1 MTLTEIKAAIQA
13 GKKVF
18 WKNEGYIAQKDLN
31 GNFHIICLSNNNSI
45 ALTWDDGITLN
56 GNEEDFVLDSN
67 PNYVFDDMEA
77 TFTKVANTFKIT
89 SLGFTVH
96 VKGFMPNKI
105 NVLNGIIDDNGYMT
119 DLKVNLTGSDNGV
132 STPMLEVQE
141 LNQILLDSIN
151 ATFSLVDKIN
161 KNKMQLTPE
170 SLKHLGDFD
179 ITIFEK

>member
-1 MTLTEIKAAIQA
+1 
-13 GKKVF
+13 
-18 WKNEGYIAQKDLN
+18 
-31 GNFHIICLSNNNSI
+31 
-45 ALTWDDGITLN
+45 
-56 GNEEDFVLDSN
+56 
-67 PNYVFDDMEA
+67 MEA

-170 SLKHLGDFD
+170 NLKHLGDFD
-179 ITIFEK
+179 ITVTEK

>member
-1 MTLTEIKAAIQA
+1 
-13 GKKVF
+13 
-18 WKNEGYIAQKDLN
+18 
-31 GNFHIICLSNNNSI
+31 
-45 ALTWDDGITLN
+45 
-56 GNEEDFVLDSN
+56 
-67 PNYVFDDMEA
+67 
-77 TFTKVANTFKIT
+77 
-89 SLGFTVH
+89 
-96 VKGFMPNKI
+96 MPNKI

-170 SLKHLGDFD
+170 NLKHLGDFD
-179 ITIFEK
+179 ITVTEK